1 MEGDEIKLYDMLV
14 GGQVWKEMKGGGR
27 KNRKIEKDMHG
38 YDGWWKGMEGD
49 GWRWKEMQGN

>member
-1 MEGDEIKLYDMLV
+1 MKLYDMLV

-27 KNRKIEKDMHG
+27 KKRKIKKDMDG
-38 YDGWWKGMEGD
+38 YDRWWKGMEGD